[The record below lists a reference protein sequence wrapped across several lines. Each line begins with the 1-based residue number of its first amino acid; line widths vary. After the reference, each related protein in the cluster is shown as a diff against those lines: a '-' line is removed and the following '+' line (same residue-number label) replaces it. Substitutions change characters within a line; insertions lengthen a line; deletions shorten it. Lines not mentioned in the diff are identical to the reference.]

1 MIPVLNIHAS
11 CVVLGRAG
19 ELFGAPQEIGVLLL
33 GESGAGK
40 SDLALR
46 LIAHGAVLVAD
57 DRCDLFVWERAL
69 HARVPEALQGMIE
82 IRGLGIVKL
91 PYLTSARIGLA
102 VRLVLADTIDRLPER
117 ARYRPPE
124 LLALPESRWPPEIA
138 VAAFEASGPAKI
150 AAAAAAFA
158 A

>member
-1 MIPVLNIHAS
+1 VTSVVNIHAS

-19 ELFGAPQEIGVLLL
+19 EPFGARPDLGVLIF

-46 LIAHGAVLVAD
+46 LIASGATLVAD
-57 DRCDLFVWERAL
+57 DRCDLFVAAGVL
-69 HARVPEALQGMIE
+69 HASVPPTLQGMIE
-82 IRGLGIVKL
+82 IRGLGIVRL
-91 PYLTSARIGLA
+91 PCRASARIGLA
-102 VRLVLADTIDRLPER
+102 VRLVPADTINRLPEPTL
-117 ARYRPPE
+117 YRPPE
-124 LLALPESRWPPEIA
+124 LLALPESQWPAEIA
-138 VAAFEASGPAKI
+138 VAAFEASAPAKI